1 MKRKKSIKISVIILL
16 VAIVILLNSA
26 GVVFARDNYAIGI
39 ATIEDNG
46 EFLWDSR
53 ASISEVITAYSRAG

>member
-39 ATIEDNG
+39 ATFEDNG
-46 EFLWDSR
+46 EFLWD
-53 ASISEVITAYSRAG
+53 